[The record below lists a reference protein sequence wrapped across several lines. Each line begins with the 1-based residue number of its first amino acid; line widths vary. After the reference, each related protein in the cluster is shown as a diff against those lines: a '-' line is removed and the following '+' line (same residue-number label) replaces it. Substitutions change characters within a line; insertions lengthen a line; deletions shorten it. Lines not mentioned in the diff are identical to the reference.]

1 MNGIIFALFAPI
13 FTGLGMVLQRRAHIK
28 FSLRSV
34 FKSKLWLGGIVLDV
48 VGFSMYSL
56 ALSLE
61 RIAIVQPLLVFSLA
75 VTAIVER
82 LLRQSKNT
90 ILDYFAIFLVIVGIV
105 LVI

>member
-1 MNGIIFALFAPI
+1 MNGIVFALFAPI

-28 FSLRSV
+28 FSLRNV
-34 FKSKLWLGGIVLDV
+34 FKSRLWLGGIMLDV
-48 VGFSMYSL
+48 LGFFMYSL

-61 RIAIVQPLLVFSLA
+61 RISIVQPLLVFSLA

-82 LLRQSKNT
+82 LLRQTRNT
-90 ILDYFAIFLVIVGIV
+90 FLDYFAILLVLVGIV